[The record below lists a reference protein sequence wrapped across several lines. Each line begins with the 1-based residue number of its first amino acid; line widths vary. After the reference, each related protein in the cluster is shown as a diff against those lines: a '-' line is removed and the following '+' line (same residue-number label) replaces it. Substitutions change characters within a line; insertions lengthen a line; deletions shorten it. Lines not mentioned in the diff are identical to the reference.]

1 MMNCWH
7 CGPDV
12 QLIWGGDHDL
22 DGEDFPVAS
31 QEYAMVTNLTCPKCD
46 SFVEVY
52 LPSYHFREK
61 LDSVSSRPKEQPI
74 DTAPCSVEDDTPV
87 CDI

>member
-7 CGPDV
+7 CGPNV
-12 QLIWGGDHDL
+12 QLIWGGDHSMDE
-22 DGEDFPVAS
+22 EDFPIAS
-31 QEYAMVTNLTCPKCD
+31 QEYGMVTNLSCPKCG

-52 LPSYHFREK
+52 LPSNHFEEK
-61 LDSVSSRPKEQPI
+61 KEPI
-74 DTAPCSVEDDTPV
+74 DTAPCSVEDDTAV